1 MNKKSIF
8 SFHINYEAGGRE
20 AQAFP
25 WSCILISYKKR
36 EYLGR
41 RFQDDPSCGAEGL
54 KSHAINMP
62 RAGRL
67 LPVREVGCQWAHH
80 TSHVTMSRCHA
91 ASHHC
96 HLWLIAVSLLCS
108 PPSSPRAPWSR
119 LHGPHYRRSHHP
131 MPISI
136 AHWYLSRTPDLA
148 LLRLRAEGR
157 MIEPVHDFE
166 NSFHHHVE

>member
-80 TSHVTMSRCHA
+80 TSHVTMSRGVTPP
-91 ASHHC
+91 S
-96 HLWLIAVSLLCS
+96 LTNRSLSLLRQCS

-119 LHGPHYRRSHHP
+119 LHGPHYRWSHHP

-136 AHWYLSRTPDLA
+136 AHPAPDICPGHQTW
-148 LLRLRAEGR
+148 AEGQ

-166 NSFHHHVE
+166 NSFHHVE